1 VSAAILTRVEQL
13 IRLATNVGASENE
26 ARNAALQAVKLIAE
40 HKLLEHTKNGTAS
53 GFAAFMSNLP
63 IDGIMR
69 NLNVVALGASAME
82 IAAMKDT
89 IARIT
94 HQNESLRKE
103 LASERRASTDFD
115 AKAQDERMNREASR
129 PRRRR

>member
-1 VSAAILTRVEQL
+1 MSANILTRVQQL
-13 IRLATNVGASENE
+13 IKLATNAGASENE
-26 ARNAALQAVKLIAE
+26 ARNAALSAVKLIAE
-40 HKLLEHTKNGTAS
+40 HKLLEGSSNGNAS

-89 IARIT
+89 NARLT
-94 HQNESLRKE
+94 HQIETLRKE
-103 LASERRASTDFD
+103 LAIARRA
-115 AKAQDERMNREASR
+115 NIEAPPEPSR
-129 PRRRR
+129 HRRRR

>member
-1 VSAAILTRVEQL
+1 MSANVHTRVKQL
-13 IRLATNVGASENE
+13 IALATNAGASEHE
-26 ARNAALQAVKLIAE
+26 ARNAAVQAVKLIFE
-40 HKLLEHTKNGTAS
+40 HKLLEAAPNGAAT
-53 GFAAFMSNLP
+53 GFASFLSNLP

-94 HQNESLRKE
+94 HQNETLRKE
-103 LASERRASTDFD
+103 LASERRASAGFD
-115 AKAQDERMNREASR
+115 AKAHDERRNREASR

>member
-1 VSAAILTRVEQL
+1 MSANILTRVQQL
-13 IRLATNVGASENE
+13 IKLATNAGASENE
-26 ARNAALQAVKLIAE
+26 ARNAALSAAKLIAE
-40 HKLLEHTKNGTAS
+40 HKLLETSNGNAAS

-82 IAAMKDT
+82 IATMKDA
-89 IARIT
+89 IARLT

-103 LASERRASTDFD
+103 LAQERRAQT
-115 AKAQDERMNREASR
+115 ERGDVGISR